1 MKIGFVG
8 AGRVGSLSAYA
19 CLMNMDLDE
28 IALIDVLEDLAFGE
42 AIDLS
47 HVAAVVGKYPKIVG
61 GSDYSLLKGSEIVV
75 VTAGFARKQGMTRL
89 DLAAKNVEIIRDVV
103 KNILKH
109 STESKI
115 LIVTNPVDLMTYV
128 AWRESGKKREEV
140 FGMGSLLDSARL
152 MQTLRTANINAT
164 RAWILGEHGDSM
176 FIAESLADVK
186 ANWEQVERD
195 VRQIAAEVIKRKG
208 ATVYGPGTA
217 VCRMVKA
224 VLEDLGE
231 IIPTSLVLMGE
242 YGISDVALGV
252 PAKLSRNGA
261 EVLELELSDR
271 DHEKL
276 RNSASILKKWLK
288 DLGY

>member
-28 IALIDVLEDLAFGE
+28 IALVDVLEDLAVGE

-47 HVAAVVGKYPKIVG
+47 HAAAIVDRYPKIVG
-61 GSDYSLLKGSEIVV
+61 GSDYSLLEGSEIVV
-75 VTAGFARKQGMTRL
+75 VTAGFARKPGMTRL
-89 DLAAKNVEIIRDVV
+89 DLATKNVEMVRDVV
-103 KNILKH
+103 KNIVKH
-109 STESKI
+109 SKESKI
-115 LIVTNPVDLMTYV
+115 LVVTNPMDLMTFV
-128 AWRESGKKREEV
+128 AWKESGKKREEV
-140 FGMGSLLDSARL
+140 FGMGNLLDSARL
-152 MQTLRTANINAT
+152 MHRLRTAGINAT
-164 RAWILGEHGDSM
+164 RAWILGEHGDTM

-186 ANWEQVERD
+186 TDWEQVEKD

-217 VCRMVKA
+217 VCRMVRS
-224 VLEDLGE
+224 VVEDLGE
-231 IIPTSLVLMGE
+231 IIPTSVVLNGE

-261 EVLELELSDR
+261 EVLELELSEKDL
-271 DHEKL
+271 EKL
-276 RNSASILKKWLK
+276 RNSASTLKKWLR
-288 DLGY
+288 DIGY